1 MAKFLNHI
9 KALFAISLIVI
20 ISVGGALAVDTG
32 TDGKSEEVKK
42 INPVTPAP
50 ESQTGKLSKKSLLK
64 TDSLKSSEKVVE
76 GKKTTSPPKV
86 KKSDNASQSTIS
98 YNFLFY
104 LMYKFK
110 IADILSISK
119 EKNAINIPGN
129 SSIISNG
136 KRLAD
141 KVINRLLY

>member
-9 KALFAISLIVI
+9 KALFTISLIVI

-32 TDGKSEEVKK
+32 TDGKNTEVKRVKPITPISENKNGK
-42 INPVTPAP
+42 IS
-50 ESQTGKLSKKSLLK
+50 EKSLFK

-76 GKKTTSPPKV
+76 GKKTTTPTKV
-86 KKSDNASQSTIS
+86 KKPDNTSQSAIS

-110 IADILSISK
+110 IADILNISK
-119 EKNAINIPGN
+119 EKDAINIPGN

-141 KVINRLLY
+141 RIINRLLY